1 MAEKYLSESEKY
13 LHNTHVP
20 GEHRRGGD
28 HAAQPPAL
36 ALPLHLR
43 PRHRGGRQAQEGL
56 LHPGEAGEGLKIWL
70 NIF

>member
-1 MAEKYLSESEKY
+1 MAQKYLIFIVKIF
-13 LHNTHVP
+13 THDP

-28 HAAQPPAL
+28 HAGQPPAL

-56 LHPGEAGEGLKIWL
+56 LHPGEAGEGVNIWL